1 MPPPG
6 LGVGGREL
14 NCVMAEFGVRF
25 TDAVKSNLKVFVFVF
40 NHRGRP
46 KMLDSHINSIL
57 V

>member
-14 NCVMAEFGVRF
+14 NCVVAEFGVRF
-25 TDAVKSNLKVFVFVF
+25 TEAVKSNLKVFVF